1 MIFRKISLIP
11 TFAEP
16 AINFPVSNRLL
27 KDGLVDAK
35 LLVTHTF
42 GFEEAGKTM
51 AGIVEGS
58 LPAIKAVMLPN
69 G

>member
-1 MIFRKISLIP
+1 MIFRKITLIP

-27 KDGLVDAK
+27 KDGLVDAN
-35 LLVTHTF
+35 LLITHEF
-42 GFEEAGKTM
+42 GFDKARETM
-51 AGIVEGS
+51 SGIVKGT